1 MNCWRNYTRFRA
13 LYRILDDL
21 GATIDIHRQS
31 TPHDELVD
39 RLQQH
44 DGPRTVVILDEA
56 DQLEDPG
63 VIYDLHSLPQFAII
77 CIANKEEELFSRVDD
92 RLVSRLRSSEHV
104 RMDKYH
110 DEQLNDILS
119 ARAKWGLEA
128 DVVTDDQLYHIADAA
143 AGDAR
148 LAIGILR
155 TAAGKADRDN
165 RDRIA
170 DEMLLDAAEDAR
182 AQIKQR
188 SLDSLTPHQR
198 AVYDIVREH
207 GPLGPGEI
215 HERYTAAVDDP
226 RTKRTVRTYLSKM
239 AQYNLLEAE
248 GTSRDREYSLV
259 DSAVASPMQ

>member
-1 MNCWRNYTRFRA
+1 M
-13 LYRILDDL
+13 
-21 GATIDIHRQS
+21 
-31 TPHDELVD
+31 
-39 RLQQH
+39 
-44 DGPRTVVILDEA
+44 ILDEV
-56 DQLEDPG
+56 DQLEDPS

-110 DEQLNDILS
+110 NEQLYDILS
-119 ARAKWGLEA
+119 ARAKWGLDEN
-128 DVVTDDQLYHIADAA
+128 VITDEQLYQIADAA

-155 TAAGKADRDN
+155 TAASTAQRENHDQITNGILK
-165 RDRIA
+165 
-170 DEMLLDAAEDAR
+170 DAAEDAR
-182 AQIKQR
+182 AQIKQK

-198 AVYDIVREH
+198 VVYDIVRDH
-207 GPLGPGEI
+207 GPLGPSEI
-215 HERYTAAVDDP
+215 YERYTEEVDDP

-259 DSAVASPMQ
+259 NSTAASPMQ